1 MNFDRNTV
9 LGFVVLALLFFGYF
23 WYTNR
28 EQATFRK
35 EQARIDSIA
44 NANRPKTDTLAFRK
58 DSIRIDSQNRVSS
71 AGTTFG
77 KSVTGSEQLLTVET
91 PLEKITFTNKGGQP
105 KSIELK
111 KFKQYDSSL
120 VKIASSDFDNID
132 YPVST
137 GNRTARIIDL
147 YFDNGTQ
154 AKNAD
159 GSITVTFTLR
169 SSDSSGE
176 SITHQYV
183 VRPDN
188 YMIDFN
194 ISLSGADKLLAQ
206 NTMNLTW
213 QNKALKLEKLQDE
226 RQNSQIGYFVN
237 GDYDYNTLLKYTSKE
252 FDKNL
257 KWLSV
262 KQQFFN
268 SAIVSKTEN
277 GFSSGKIEWSAP
289 SDTSIVVQ
297 AVANVRMQAQPGTTA
312 TFPMALYYGPNDY
325 KILKGYDNKMENLV
339 NLGYGI
345 FAFVKY
351 INRWIVLPVF
361 DLFTRF
367 FTSYGLIIA
376 LLTIFIRLVT
386 SPLMYPGY
394 LTSAKM
400 KILRPELA
408 ELKKK
413 YPDQQQYAVEQM
425 KFMRE
430 AGVNTF
436 AGCLPSLLQIP
447 IFFALFSFFN
457 SSIALRGQSFLW
469 AKDLSAYDS
478 IVHFNIPLISYLLGN
493 HLSLFT
499 ITAVTTSFLI
509 SLYSMNMTPDQNN
522 PVMKYMPYI
531 FPVFLLFIFNKL
543 PSALTWYYTV
553 SNVITLL
560 LQFVI
565 QKYIINHDKLI
576 AQIDM
581 NRKKPKT
588 KSKWQERLEQMQ
600 EQQKQLKEGQTK
612 NKR

>member
-9 LGFVVLALLFFGYF
+9 LGFVILALLFAGYF
-23 WYTNR
+23 WFNS
-28 EQATFRK
+28 K
-35 EQARIDSIA
+35 EQAAYNKAKQAAADSINKA
-44 NANRPKTDTLAFRK
+44 NKNKTDSVAMRK
-58 DSIRIDSQNRVSS
+58 ETIRLDSENRVSS
-71 AGTTFG
+71 AGARFAKAASG
-77 KSVTGSEQLLTVET
+77 AEQLLTIET

-120 VKIASSDFDNID
+120 VKIASSDFDKID
-132 YPVST
+132 YPINT
-137 GNRTARIIDL
+137 GARTAQISDL
-147 YFDNGTQ
+147 IFDNGSET
-154 AKNAD
+154 KNAD
-159 GSITVTFTLR
+159 GSITVSYTLK
-169 SSDSSGE
+169 SSDSLE
-176 SITHQYV
+176 SVTHQFV
-183 VRPDN
+183 IRPDN
-188 YMIDFN
+188 YMIDFDVLMN
-194 ISLSGADKLLAQ
+194 GTDKLITQ
-206 NTMNLTW
+206 NTLNIIW

-226 RQNSQIGYFVN
+226 RQNSTIGYNVN
-237 GDYDYNTLLKYTSKE
+237 GEYDYNTPLKYTSKD

-268 SAIVSKTEN
+268 TTLLSRKDN
-277 GFSSGKIEWSAP
+277 GFSSGKIEWATP
-289 SDTSIVVQ
+289 SDTSIVIQ
-297 AVANVRMQAQPGTTA
+297 AIATLQMQAQPGSTA
-312 TFPMALYYGPNDY
+312 NFPLSVYYGPNDY
-325 KILKGYDNKMENLV
+325 KILKRYDNKMENLV

-361 DLFTRF
+361 DF
-367 FTSYGLIIA
+367 FTKFFSSYGLIIA
-376 LLTIFIRLVT
+376 LLTIFIRVLT

-447 IFFALFSFFN
+447 IFFALYSFFN

-469 AKDLSAYDS
+469 SKDLSAYDS
-478 IVHFNIPLISYLLGN
+478 IVHFDIPLIGSMLGN

-509 SLYSMNMTPDQNN
+509 SLYSMNMTPDQSN
-522 PVMKYMPYI
+522 PMMKYMPYI

-553 SNVITLL
+553 SNVITLA
-560 LQFVI
+560 LQLVI

-576 AQIDM
+576 AQIEM

-600 EQQKQLKEGQTK
+600 QQQKQMKETQSK